1 VRQKEIDGHGILF
14 VSVTK
19 RDEWRE
25 TMHINFRTYRTIKL
39 TLAQILHTRP
49 NSHAEQHLNTLSLLI
64 CGIVAAQ
71 HVQFDKIASHAPIR
85 GRKNE
90 SLITRFRRWV
100 KHDHITLEALW
111 LPLARAVLSSLAHAP
126 LTILLDGTA
135 AGRGCVVLMAS
146 VVYRHHAIP
155 LLWTVVKGK
164 KGHLPEA
171 LHCELIRQLQELIPP
186 DATVTLLGDG
196 EFDGTELQTSLRAR
210 KWEYVCR
217 TARSILIFAQD
228 RLFTVGDLPLSRGE
242 AVAIADA
249 RMTAKQ
255 YGPILLI
262 GVWDAKQQQP
272 IYLISSLSDADEAVK
287 CYRVRFRI
295 ECMFANHKS
304 RGFRIDKSH
313 LAAPERLARLLIA
326 TALAYVWL
334 VAAAVF
340 AQEQGWVEQFHRK
353 DRCDLG
359 LFQIGLRA
367 IQYAL
372 REGLRVPV
380 SFRLPIDPPTVPHI
394 ANGFSVR

>member
-1 VRQKEIDGHGILF
+1 M
-14 VSVTK
+14 VSL
-19 RDEWRE
+19 RLDDQIRRE
-25 TMHINFRTYRTIKL
+25 ELPMHINFQTYRTIKRS
-39 TLAQILHTRP
+39 LAQVLHTRA

-64 CGIVAAQ
+64 CGIVGAQ
-71 HVQFDKIASHAPIR
+71 HVQFDKLASHAPIR

-100 KHDHITLEALW
+100 KHADIKAETLW
-111 LPLARAVLSSLAHAP
+111 LPFARAVLASLAHAP
-126 LTILLDGTA
+126 LTILLDGTT
-135 AGRGCVVLMAS
+135 AGRGCMVLMAS
-146 VVYRHHAIP
+146 LVYHRRAIP

-164 KGHLPEA
+164 KGHLPQH
-171 LHCELIRQLQELIPP
+171 LHCALIRRLQDLIPS
-186 DATVTLLGDG
+186 DATVTVLGDG
-196 EFDGTELQTSLRAR
+196 EFDGTELQTTLRTS

-217 TARSILIFAQD
+217 TASNILIFAAE
-228 RLFTVGDLPLSRGE
+228 RVFTVGDLPLSRGQ
-242 AVAIADA
+242 AVCLAHV

-262 GVWDAKQQQP
+262 GVWDAKQKQP
-272 IYLISSLSDADEAVK
+272 LYLITSLVDADDAVER
-287 CYRVRFRI
+287 YRLRFRI

-313 LAAPERLARLLIA
+313 LANPERLARLVIA
-326 TALAYVWL
+326 TSLAYLWIH
-334 VAAAVF
+334 AAAVF
-340 AQEQGWVEQFHRK
+340 AHTHGWVEQFHRS

-372 REGLRVPV
+372 RERLRVPV
-380 SFRLPIDPPTVPHI
+380 SFQLPRDLPAVPHR

>member
-1 VRQKEIDGHGILF
+1 
-14 VSVTK
+14 
-19 RDEWRE
+19 
-25 TMHINFRTYRTIKL
+25 MHINFQTYRTIKRS
-39 TLAQILHTRP
+39 LAQVLHTRACGP
-49 NSHAEQHLNTLSLLI
+49 AEQHLNTLTLMI
-64 CGIVAAQ
+64 CGIVGAQ
-71 HVQFDKIASHAPIR
+71 HVQLDKLASHAPIR

-100 KHDHITLEALW
+100 KHVQITTEVVW
-111 LPLARAVLSSLAHAP
+111 LPFARALLTGLAQTS
-126 LTILLDGTA
+126 LTILLDGTT

-146 VVYRHHAIP
+146 VVYRSRAIP

-164 KGHLPEA
+164 KGHLSEES
-171 LHCELIRQLQELIPP
+171 HCALIRQLQELIAV

-196 EFDGTELQTSLRAR
+196 EFDGTELQSTLRAHT
-210 KWEYVCR
+210 WEYVCR
-217 TARSILIFAQD
+217 TASNILIYAAE
-228 RLFTVGDLPLSRGE
+228 RVFTVGDLPLARGE
-242 AVAIADA
+242 AVYLADV

-262 GVWDAKQQQP
+262 GVWDAKQQEP
-272 IYLISSLSDADEAVK
+272 IYLISSLANADDAVER
-287 CYRVRFRI
+287 YRLRFRI

-304 RGFRIDKSH
+304 RGFRIDNSH
-313 LAAPERLARLLIA
+313 LAAPERLGRLLIA
-326 TALAYVWL
+326 TSLAYVWL
-334 VAAAVF
+334 HAVAGF
-340 AQEQGWVEQFHRK
+340 AQAHGWVELFHRT

-380 SFRLPIDPPTVPHI
+380 SFLLPLDPPAAPQM

>member
-1 VRQKEIDGHGILF
+1 
-14 VSVTK
+14 
-19 RDEWRE
+19 
-25 TMHINFRTYRTIKL
+25 MHINFQTYRTIKRS
-39 TLAQILHTRP
+39 LAQVLHTRAG
-49 NSHAEQHLNTLSLLI
+49 SHAEQHLNTLTLMI
-64 CGIVAAQ
+64 CGIVGAQ
-71 HVQFDKIASHAPIR
+71 HVQFDKLASHAPIR

-100 KHDHITLEALW
+100 KHEDITADALW
-111 LPLARAVLSSLAHAP
+111 LPFAGAVLASLAQAP
-126 LTILLDGTA
+126 LTILLDGTS
-135 AGRGCVVLMAS
+135 AGRGCMVLMAS
-146 VVYRHHAIP
+146 VIYHSRAIP

-164 KGHLPEA
+164 KGHLPQEV
-171 LHCELIRQLQELIPP
+171 HCALIRRLQDLIPP
-186 DATVTLLGDG
+186 DATVTVLGDG
-196 EFDGTELQTSLRAR
+196 EFDGTELQTTMRAS

-217 TARSILIFAQD
+217 TASNILIYTAN
-228 RLFTVGDLPLSRGE
+228 RIFTVGDLPLSRGE
-242 AVAIADA
+242 AVFIADV

-262 GVWDAKQQQP
+262 GIWDAKQKEP
-272 IYLISSLSDADEAVK
+272 IYLITSLADASDAVER
-287 CYRVRFRI
+287 YRLRFRI

-313 LAAPERLARLLIA
+313 LANPERLARLVIA
-326 TALAYVWL
+326 TSLAYVWIH
-334 VAAAVF
+334 AAAVF
-340 AQEQGWVEQFHRK
+340 AQEHGWVEQFHRT

-380 SFRLPIDPPTVPHI
+380 SFLLPMDTPGAPQM

>member
-1 VRQKEIDGHGILF
+1 
-14 VSVTK
+14 
-19 RDEWRE
+19 
-25 TMHINFRTYRTIKL
+25 MHINFRTYRTIKR
-39 TLAQILHTRP
+39 TLAQVLHTRAD
-49 NSHAEQHLNTLSLLI
+49 SHAERHLNTLTLLI

-71 HVQFDKIASHAPIR
+71 HVQFDKLASHAPIR

-100 KHDHITLEALW
+100 KHTDITVDAIW
-111 LPLARAVLSSLAHAP
+111 LPFARAVLASLAQTP
-126 LTILLDGTA
+126 VSILLDGTS
-135 AGRGCVVLMAS
+135 AGRGCMVLMAS
-146 VVYRHHAIP
+146 VVYRSRAIP

-164 KGHLPEA
+164 KGHLPEQ
-171 LHCELIRQLQELIPP
+171 LHCALIRRLQELIPA

-196 EFDGTELQTSLRAR
+196 EFDGTELQTTMRAAR
-210 KWEYVCR
+210 WEYVCR
-217 TARSILIFAQD
+217 TASNILIFAAD
-228 RLFTVGDLPLSRGE
+228 RVFTVGDLPLSRDE
-242 AVAIADA
+242 AVCLADV

-262 GVWDAKQQQP
+262 GVWDAKQKEP
-272 IYLISSLSDADEAVK
+272 IYLITSLADADDAIER
-287 CYRVRFRI
+287 YRLRFRI

-313 LAAPERLARLLIA
+313 LAAPERLARLVIA
-326 TALAYVWL
+326 TSLAYVWIH
-334 VAAAVF
+334 AAAGF
-340 AQEQGWVEQFHRK
+340 AQAHGWVEQFHRT

-380 SFRLPIDPPTVPHI
+380 SFLLPLDPPAAPQM